1 MARAPS
7 SPWPL
12 LLRSLAVL
20 ALLLPVAC
28 ASRSRSCGV
37 SQWHQGCTTLP
48 LGLDDDRYA
57 KALAYG
63 RGYRCSIAPVAGATT
78 EQMELRIQ
86 AADTLLPLMFRR
98 AGIPLAV
105 LDERHFLQD
114 LELMTREIPCPDA
127 GA

>member
-7 SPWPL
+7 SPRLL
-12 LLRSLAVL
+12 LLRELAVL
-20 ALLLPVAC
+20 SLLLPVAC
-28 ASRSRSCGV
+28 ANSTRSCAV
-37 SQWHQGCTTLP
+37 THWHQGCTTLP

-63 RGYRCSIAPVAGATT
+63 RGYRCSITPIAGAST

-86 AADTLLPLMFRR
+86 AADALLPLMLRR

-114 LELMTREIPCPDA
+114 LERMTREIPCPDA

>member
-1 MARAPS
+1 MAREPS

-12 LLRSLAVL
+12 LLKALAVL
-20 ALLLPVAC
+20 SLLLPVAC
-28 ASRSRSCGV
+28 ANSTRSCAV
-37 SQWHQGCTTLP
+37 THWHQGCTTLP

-63 RGYRCSIAPVAGATT
+63 RGYRCSIAPVAGAST

-86 AADTLLPLMFRR
+86 AADALLPLMFRR

-105 LDERHFLQD
+105 QDERHVLQE
-114 LELMTREIPCPDA
+114 LERMAREISCPDP

>member
-1 MARAPS
+1 MNREPS

-12 LLRSLAVL
+12 LLRSLAGL
-20 ALLLPVAC
+20 ALVLPLAC
-28 ASRSRSCGV
+28 ASRTRSCSV
-37 SQWHQGCTTLP
+37 TQWHQGCTTLP

-63 RGYRCSIAPVAGATT
+63 RGYRCSIAPVAGAST

-86 AADTLLPLMFRR
+86 AADALLPLMFRR

-105 LDERHFLQD
+105 QDERHVLQD
-114 LELMTREIPCPDA
+114 LERMAREISCPDP